1 MLGLI
6 VGASGSYVGE
16 GTVGGGNYI
25 FFTSTGSI
33 AFSGTVPRQVTK
45 STSGSIAFSGTVPRQ
60 VTLVD
65 RINGSIQF
73 SGATGKQQAKTY
85 GGTLSFSGVAN
96 AGWSG
101 TTFGFGATG
110 SIVFAGTAEVFNSRI
125 ELGGQIQVGSLVGEM
140 SVGYNPIG
148 SYYKLPGLVFTGS
161 AAANKQSTKLVQ
173 GGITFSGTTT
183 TTKSATRQSSTL
195 LADRLVFTGTAVV
208 DFTGSTAS
216 IWANKLIVSAQT
228 EIVDTTVWDIDDP
241 DNAEN
246 LLGAATVWKD
256 SNTPG
261 GIIVEE
267 SSAWSI

>member
-16 GTVGGGNYI
+16 GTVGGGNYF

-85 GGTLSFSGVAN
+85 GGTLSFSGAAN

-110 SIVFAGTAEVFNSRI
+110 SIVFAGTAEVFNGRI
-125 ELGGQIQVGSLVGEM
+125 EIGGQIQVGSLVGEM
-140 SVGYNPIG
+140 FVGYNPIG
-148 SYYKLPGLVFTGS
+148 SYSKLPGLVFTGS
-161 AAANKQSTKLVQ
+161 ASANKQSTKLVQ

-195 LADRLVFTGTAVV
+195 LADRLVFTGTAIV

-216 IWANKLIVSAQT
+216 VWTGSLLVGAQVT
-228 EIVDTTVWDIDDP
+228 MIGTTVWDIDDP
-241 DNAEN
+241 NNAGN
-246 LLGAATVWKD
+246 LLGNSSAWKESSSPD
-256 SNTPG
+256 
-261 GIIVEE
+261 GIIVENA
-267 SSAWSI
+267 SAWG